1 MANVPSFFGPAEGVD
16 SKDYLLLMAGDTP
29 TSSPISLIGHA
40 LTNPSADSS
49 NALTVTRVELR
60 NGKIKTVVRTKRA
73 AEVRSRSY
81 TIGFPAGALW
91 SPAQQAALRQG
102 CRKTF
107 YMKYLCAEDRRYSH
121 AEIFPDALM
130 DAPVE
135 AGDLIT
141 IDDAT
146 LLSATSNLTVTDKER
161 LWALG
166 WNKVYDGADKFDAV
180 AFQSVDCPTCSDVPG
195 LSMFAAGGN
204 GTLAPTVSD
213 TDDRFSTVAA
223 RVTGATAG
231 DNVMALAT
239 KGNVVV
245 IGTADKRDATAA
257 SGSLRVSTD
266 SGVTYTAVAGITLP
280 IYDIVF
286 AGDSIVAVGGIAA
299 GAAKMYVSADKGASW
314 TTVVNT
320 VLPATGL
327 KAVSYDAATG
337 KIYAAG
343 AAKLIS
349 AVINGATVTTMTD
362 ISANVA
368 GIAGLSEVHVFSQD
382 FLAVGGASGFYAES
396 IDGGATFTYP
406 GVPGSDAVNGIAGD
420 KHRQVV
426 VTDTAVCIRDVMN
439 DFVYTSV
446 TLENG
451 QTVTGNY
458 TDVQMNLEN
467 DRNIFVAVT
476 DAAEVVIGT
485 PFYPNA

>member
-1 MANVPSFFGPAEGVD
+1 MANVPSFFGPADGVD

-91 SPAQQAALRQG
+91 SPAQQAALKQG

-107 YMKYLCAEDRRYSH
+107 YMKYLCAEDRRFSH

-130 DAPVE
+130 DSPVE

-146 LLSATSNLTVTDKER
+146 LLSATSNMTVTDKER

-166 WNKVYDGADKFDAV
+166 WETVYDGADKIDAV
-180 AFQSVDCPTCSDVPG
+180 AFQSVECPGCSDTPG
-195 LSMFAAGGN
+195 LSLFAAGGD
-204 GTLAPTVSD
+204 GTAAPTVTD
-213 TDDRFSTVAA
+213 TDDRFSTISA

-239 KGNVVV
+239 KGSVVV

-257 SGSLRVSTD
+257 TGSIRVSTD
-266 SGVTYTAVAGITLP
+266 GGVSFTAVAGLTLP

-286 AGDSIVAVGGIAA
+286 AGDSIIAVGGIAA
-299 GAAKMYVSADKGASW
+299 GPAKMYVSADKGATW
-314 TTVVNT
+314 TTVTNAA
-320 VLPATGL
+320 LPAASNL
-327 KAVSYDAATG
+327 KAIAWDVDAA
-337 KIYAAG
+337 KFYAAG
-343 AAKLIS
+343 GAKLLS
-349 AVINGATVTTMTD
+349 GTVSGTSVALTD
-362 ISANVA
+362 ISANVS
-368 GIAGLSEVHVFSQD
+368 GIAGLTEVHVFSSGYV
-382 FLAVGGASGFYAES
+382 AVGGASNFYAES
-396 IDGGATFTYP
+396 LNGGTTWAN
-406 GVPGSDAVNGIAGD
+406 VSIPGSDAVTGIAGD
-420 KHRQVV
+420 KHRSV
-426 VTDTAVCIRDVMN
+426 VTTTTAICIRDVMN
-439 DFVYTSV
+439 DFVYTAI

-451 QTVTGNY
+451 QTVTGLY
-458 TDVQMNLEN
+458 TDVQMNLDQ

-476 DAAEVVIGT
+476 DAAEIVFGK